1 MPQKIVS
8 WGVSLGYFCCTFSC
22 CLFFPTVVLSGLY
35 FVFIK
40 KNALFSSGQV
50 NDAFTSSRNTSVPIL
65 PYHHHFWHMTWY
77 ALDIKPILSFAIF
90 FSHHQPAT
98 EKSKSYNLQSKTMLK
113 TNEKWLIQPLSVLFL
128 LYFFLFYFF
137 FNFQHLIAWFFALLP
152 SLLTFLVPFF
162 DPTQVSTSLHL
173 THAQC
178 CPHRRRCN

>member
-137 FNFQHLIAWFFALLP
+137 FKFPTFDCLVFCTSSIPADLSCALLWPNP
-152 SLLTFLVPFF
+152 SLNQSAF
-162 DPTQVSTSLHL
+162 DPCTMLST
-173 THAQC
+173 
-178 CPHRRRCN
+178 